1 MKAKEILNEITRRDK
16 LLALKMEELESLRLL
31 CDARSIRYDTEK
43 VQGSPTRENS
53 AIIEYIQ
60 MKDDIADYVAETIR
74 MKRAVMTELDKFT
87 NMQMVKIIY
96 EHYFSGKSF
105 AQIAEELQI
114 SERRVQQLN
123 GSALSELNRISQNFA
138 KFR

>member
-1 MKAKEILNEITRRDK
+1 MKAKEILNEIRRRDEI
-16 LLALKMEELESLRLL
+16 LALKMEELENLRLL
-31 CDARSIRYDTEK
+31 CDVKSVNYDVER

-60 MKDDIADYVAETIR
+60 MKDEIAEYVAETIR

-87 NMQMVKIIY
+87 NPQMVKIVY
-96 EHYFSGKSF
+96 DRYFHGKTF
-105 AQIAEELQI
+105 EQIAEDLQI